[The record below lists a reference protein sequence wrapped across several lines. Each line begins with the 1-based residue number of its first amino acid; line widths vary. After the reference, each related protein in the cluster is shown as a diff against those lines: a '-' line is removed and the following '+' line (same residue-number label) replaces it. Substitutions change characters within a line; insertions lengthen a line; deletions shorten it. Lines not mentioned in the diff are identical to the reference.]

1 MKQQQNIVDVIVYLL
16 EAVISRQTEVIF
28 EPTTVRQS
36 LEEAGFA
43 KEAIIRAFDWLKE
56 LIEQQCWYAEF
67 PHTDNTDTNR
77 TLRIFTSE
85 EAYKI
90 TSEVRGFILSLEYA
104 GILDTKMREIV
115 ISQLM
120 QLNQRL
126 INLGDAKWVVFL
138 VLMSKANK
146 NAQEMRSF
154 LLTTMAQK
162 I

>member
-1 MKQQQNIVDVIVYLL
+1 MKQQQSIVDIIVYLL
-16 EAVISRQTEVIF
+16 EAVISQQMEVVP
-28 EPTTVRQS
+28 EPAIVKQK

-43 KEAIIRAFDWLKE
+43 KETIIRTFDWLKE

-67 PHTDNTDTNR
+67 SQVDTSR
-77 TLRIFTSE
+77 TLRVFSSE

-90 TSEVRGFILSLEYA
+90 TLEIRSFILSLEHV

-126 INLGDAKWVVFL
+126 ISLNDAKWVVFL

-154 LLTTMAQK
+154 LLTTMARK
-162 I
+162 T

>member
-1 MKQQQNIVDVIVYLL
+1 MKQQQSIVDIIVYLL
-16 EAVISRQTEVIF
+16 EAVISRQTEIVP

-43 KEAIIRAFDWLKE
+43 KETIIRTFDWLKE

-67 PHTDNTDTNR
+67 PHADTNR
-77 TLRIFTSE
+77 TLRVFSSE

-90 TSEVRGFILSLEYA
+90 TLEIRGFILSLEYA

-126 INLGDAKWVVFL
+126 INLSDAKWVVFL

-146 NAQEMRSF
+146 SAQEMRSF

-162 I
+162 T